1 MAASRKAFNSICSLL
16 LASGILVSDPAE
28 ICQIAIDH
36 FQGILAPPNLP
47 QIASTLYFLSQLQ
60 PFRCSENQKLILSSY
75 PSAAEIQST
84 IFKLNPHKSPG
95 PDSFTS
101 ALFKD
106 TWAVVGS
113 ETTSAIQRF
122 FITAF
127 LPTAT
132 NATIR
137 TLVPKRPGASSISD
151 FRPISF
157 CNTTYKTI
165 SKILVKCL
173 KSILPEVILPN
184 QTAFIQGK
192 LLTEN
197 TILASEIVQGYHK
210 IGGPKRITLKVD
222 IAKAFDT
229 IRWKFIF
236 QCLRSLSVPEVFLRW
251 LHACV
256 CTISYSLGF
265 NGAIYGYFKGTR
277 GLRQGDPLSPYLFV
291 LAMNCL
297 SLMLNKAARNG
308 VFGYHAKC
316 QRTALTHL
324 YIADDLLIFYDGSTS
339 SVNAILDILKD
350 FELRSGLAIS
360 VVKTSLFAAGIK
372 PHELIQIKTS
382 TGLSEGTLPVRYLGV
397 PLCTKKLT
405 LTNCAPLLQCI
416 KSKLHSWTVRT
427 LSFAGRLQLLSTV
440 IAGIVNLWSCA
451 YILPKACIDEIDS
464 LSSRFLWKG
473 KTDGPNSAKVAWD
486 SVTKPKVEGGLG
498 LRNLSYWNMAAAIKI
513 IWILFFRPAS
523 I

>member
-1 MAASRKAFNSICSLL
+1 M
-16 LASGILVSDPAE
+16 
-28 ICQIAIDH
+28 
-36 FQGILAPPNLP
+36 
-47 QIASTLYFLSQLQ
+47 
-60 PFRCSENQKLILSSY
+60 
-75 PSAAEIQST
+75 
-84 IFKLNPHKSPG
+84 
-95 PDSFTS
+95 
-101 ALFKD
+101 
-106 TWAVVGS
+106 
-113 ETTSAIQRF
+113 
-122 FITAF
+122 
-127 LPTAT
+127 
-132 NATIR
+132 
-137 TLVPKRPGASSISD
+137 
-151 FRPISF
+151 
-157 CNTTYKTI
+157 
-165 SKILVKCL
+165 
-173 KSILPEVILPN
+173 
-184 QTAFIQGK
+184 
-192 LLTEN
+192 
-197 TILASEIVQGYHK
+197 ASEIVQGYHK

-360 VVKTSLFAAGIK
+360 VEKTSLFAAGIK

-427 LSFAGRLQLLSTV
+427 LSFAG
-440 IAGIVNLWSCA
+440 
-451 YILPKACIDEIDS
+451 
-464 LSSRFLWKG
+464 
-473 KTDGPNSAKVAWD
+473 
-486 SVTKPKVEGGLG
+486 
-498 LRNLSYWNMAAAIKI
+498 
-513 IWILFFRPAS
+513 
-523 I
+523 